1 MDMDIRKYGQKPFVF
16 AAPFA
21 FLLFFM
27 FVCLAAAFNP
37 LWGTSSHNLSHLG
50 VGDNRLSVWLYN
62 SGCFISGILMSL
74 YGVGKYIFEEGL
86 HKRAGIFIIIAG
98 IGLFLEGIATGDYE
112 PAHSIATAILL
123 VPAGIGIVLATI
135 SDIRDGNRLVLYSA
149 IILLVLLIIQW
160 PFFFGATSEIMPII
174 AASFWSLVQLYKYF
188 NDEPLTPLES
198 SVDVVSPVSAC
209 K

>member
-1 MDMDIRKYGQKPFVF
+1 MDIRKYGQKPFVF

-62 SGCFISGILMSL
+62 SGCFISGVLMSL

-86 HKRAGIFIIIAG
+86 HKRAGIFFIIAG
-98 IGLFLEGIATGDYE
+98 IGLFLEGIATCDYE

-135 SDIRDGNRLVLYSA
+135 SDIRDGNRLVLYST
-149 IILLVLLIIQW
+149 IILMVLLVIQW

-174 AASFWSLVQLYKYF
+174 AASFWSLIQLYKYYE
-188 NDEPLTPLES
+188 NGPLTPLES
-198 SVDVVSPVSAC
+198 SIDVVNPVSAS